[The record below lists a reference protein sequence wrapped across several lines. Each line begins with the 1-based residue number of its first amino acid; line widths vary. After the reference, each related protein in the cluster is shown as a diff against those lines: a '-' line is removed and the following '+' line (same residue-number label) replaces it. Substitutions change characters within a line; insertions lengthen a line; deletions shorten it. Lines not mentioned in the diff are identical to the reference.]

1 MTEMERNNKA
11 AMTAHLVD
19 VIVMLTFVLLQVPSG
34 LASWT
39 YLLVMVILGMTPVI
53 IEYYFWRRDH
63 DTIMIKHLA
72 AVGFA
77 VFYTFTLFTAAN
89 SLVFAFV
96 IPMILIVTIYNDE
109 RYIVIIN
116 CGTVLE
122 SFLVTIIGA
131 KTGKFGYSGRDNAI
145 IQVVVM
151 ILVAIYAYSSAK
163 TLNRNSRQKL
173 NSIESAQQETQ
184 LVLNDISELSQQL
197 KKGIED
203 IDSGLN
209 KLSEV
214 SLTTRNAMQEVS
226 SGAADTADAVQRQ
239 MRQTEAIQVKVDKVN
254 DAAEGITENMQQTLS
269 ALEEGHQ
276 NVGILVEKADAS
288 VHNGEE
294 VAVKLKNLDEYM
306 QEMNS
311 IVELIGGITSQ
322 TSLLALNASIEAAR
336 AGEAGKGFSV
346 VASEISGMATQ
357 TKNATQHITELIDN
371 VSKAINE
378 VVSVVYQMIEG
389 INEERQ
395 STDRTADS
403 FEIIQANTT
412 AIRDNVDQLAAN
424 ITELRDANQEI
435 VDSIQTISAISE
447 QVTAHAGETVNA
459 QEENEVVLGKI
470 EKRMQELLTL
480 IKA

>member
-214 SLTTRNAMQEVS
+214 SLTTRNAMQE
-226 SGAADTADAVQRQ
+226 
-239 MRQTEAIQVKVDKVN
+239 
-254 DAAEGITENMQQTLS
+254 EGL
-269 ALEEGHQ
+269 H
-276 NVGILVEKADAS
+276 
-288 VHNGEE
+288 
-294 VAVKLKNLDEYM
+294 
-306 QEMNS
+306 
-311 IVELIGGITSQ
+311 
-322 TSLLALNASIEAAR
+322 R
-336 AGEAGKGFSV
+336 
-346 VASEISGMATQ
+346 
-357 TKNATQHITELIDN
+357 
-371 VSKAINE
+371 
-378 VVSVVYQMIEG
+378 
-389 INEERQ
+389 
-395 STDRTADS
+395 
-403 FEIIQANTT
+403 
-412 AIRDNVDQLAAN
+412 
-424 ITELRDANQEI
+424 EI
-435 VDSIQTISAISE
+435 VC
-447 QVTAHAGETVNA
+447 
-459 QEENEVVLGKI
+459 L
-470 EKRMQELLTL
+470 ELYL
-480 IKA
+480 